1 MTFSTPIPLED
12 ALRILRDKKLVPT
25 ALGSAGL
32 QELAAEVKNAALF
45 SARMTQLRPLQ
56 VLAAVLAEMIQGQAN
71 VADAKLVLTEVYRA
85 LGYDPEQG
93 GFPQDAPGT
102 IPPAMRGTLRDLSSE
117 RRMELTVTTNYRM
130 VTNAAF
136 VKRTTEDEQRRYQFP
151 CFELVRIA
159 PRGTPRGFVRRKG
172 GLEIKPGD
180 DWTSRW
186 VAAGGELFERNTRM
200 IALKG
205 AAVWTALGAGEGGYT
220 DTLGNPFPP
229 FAFGSGM
236 GLREVSRG
244 EALTIGVISPEDE
257 AAAMPSTLRASLKAQ
272 AKALPKDILDAFD
285 DLEDDGEWLRLA
297 KDRQLKAEAA
307 RRLRNRVA
315 WLGEVLLNARTKD
328 PRAAALQ
335 GWITRRE
342 GKAIAGEAWDYT
354 HPKGRFLRGKP
365 RSGKIM
371 RYKRVDSAEAL
382 RVKKATGLD
391 VAGKYHALDDEYV
404 RHTHKEHGDPKAE
417 ARRGQHAVGRKELSR
432 LHQLHSTPDVTI
444 TDEGIDKR
452 TQLRR
457 IKTVGRVGRK
467 KYSHIEEVHPTHLRH
482 ISLWLNNRKKAV
494 VANAAPARVT
504 PTETPEAFHSSFKIV
519 DLRARCKLLADLLSD
534 RS

>member
-130 VTNAAF
+130 VANAAF

-205 AAVWTALGAGEGGYT
+205 AAVWAALGDGEGGYT

-285 DLEDDGEWLRLA
+285 DLEEDGEWLRLA

-307 RRLRNRVA
+307 PRVRNRVA
-315 WLGEVLLNARTKD
+315 WIGDALLNGGTSAG
-328 PRAAALQ
+328 ALL
-335 GWITRRE
+335 GWITRRLGQVPKMMTVPQADLLLEVGVTVKSQHGDNVRFGRALKAKLDKMGAE
-342 GKAIAGEAWDYT
+342 GERRKTHLAWALHTVVGGAETARHQNGEWRRNYARIYKTPDKREKAMLVVARVKDGEAFD
-354 HPKGRFLRGKP
+354 
-365 RSGKIM
+365 IM
-371 RYKRVDSAEAL
+371 RKDVQWVKARGMKNRSA
-382 RVKKATGLD
+382 G
-391 VAGKYHALDDEYV
+391 
-404 RHTHKEHGDPKAE
+404 
-417 ARRGQHAVGRKELSR
+417 GQS
-432 LHQLHSTPDVTI
+432 P
-444 TDEGIDKR
+444 
-452 TQLRR
+452 
-457 IKTVGRVGRK
+457 
-467 KYSHIEEVHPTHLRH
+467 
-482 ISLWLNNRKKAV
+482 
-494 VANAAPARVT
+494 T
-504 PTETPEAFHSSFKIV
+504 PTPMPYATARKHEGARNSNT
-519 DLRARCKLLADLLSD
+519 LRARCKLLAGLLSA